1 MHVGPCIVLN
11 AHFVGTTKF
20 GRVRGVVNRNLFP
33 EFREVWS
40 VGPVIPC
47 GYMHQSFTDTLK
59 SGFST
64 TSPCFPVLMFFLFT
78 ALPVDQVRAFCTTY
92 KCPTSRGGS
101 LRQHGLLVSFLAI
114 RTFRTLLLMA
124 LSLMSISNG
133 TILLYIYVLICN
145 RVQ

>member
-1 MHVGPCIVLN
+1 MHTFCGN
-11 AHFVGTTKF
+11 TTKF
-20 GRVRGVVNRNLFP
+20 GRVGGVVNRNLFP
-33 EFREVWS
+33 EFREVLS
-40 VGPVIPC
+40 GGRVIPC

-64 TSPCFPVLMFFLFT
+64 TSPCLPNSHSFNVLSIHCITSGSGASFL
-78 ALPVDQVRAFCTTY
+78 Y

-101 LRQHGLLVSFLAI
+101 LRQHGLLDSFLAI
-114 RTFRTLLLMA
+114 RTFRPLLLMA

-133 TILLYIYVLICN
+133 TTLLYVLICN